1 VLFFNIAV
9 AVHDIEQCQHPDP
22 LAQFCDMLKEEYPWS
37 EEYDEKADEI
47 RYEEDEVF
55 TPDLFYSFYYYFKLP
70 ILC

>member
-1 VLFFNIAV
+1 
-9 AVHDIEQCQHPDP
+9 
-22 LAQFCDMLKEEYPWS
+22 MLKEEYLWS

-47 RYEEDEVF
+47 RYEKDEVF